1 MSLIWT
7 RHDLHYHGAGLW
19 PLWDALNRAY
29 YGGHPMLDSRFV
41 AKLID
46 YFPSPHGI
54 EVLSG
59 HADGDCTALMLVMS
73 PSGPNRTVM
82 T

>member
-54 EVLSG
+54 EVLSQG
-59 HADGDCTALMLVMS
+59 CAENWPLLCRIGGFGRAQIGVA
-73 PSGPNRTVM
+73 
-82 T
+82 